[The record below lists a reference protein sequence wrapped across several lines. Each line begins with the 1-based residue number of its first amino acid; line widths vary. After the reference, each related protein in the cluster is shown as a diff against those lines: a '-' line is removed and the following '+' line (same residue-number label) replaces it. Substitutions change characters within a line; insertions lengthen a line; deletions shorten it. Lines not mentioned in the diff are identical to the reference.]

1 MALINDHNQRRAP
14 IRPAALAPHT
24 QAQTAS
30 SALSASPCPAP
41 APSQP
46 AAETPLSLLEQS
58 LIAPNMGMR
67 DIIQHLDS
75 NNTKIALVV
84 DDHRVLLGTVTDG
97 DVRRAILRGL
107 PLDAPATKIMNPEPT
122 VRPFGQD
129 RGEVLAYLQHQQ
141 LKHLPL
147 VDFANRAVDLITL
160 DELLLP
166 RIRDN
171 WVVLMAGGK
180 GMRLRPLTENTPKP
194 MLDVGGRP
202 ILETI
207 VRRCTAAGFNKFFMS
222 VNYQAN
228 VIRDHFG
235 DGSTLGATI
244 EYIEED
250 EPLGTAGALTLLPDI
265 GTAPL
270 VVMNGDI
277 LTKVDPAQ
285 VVAYHQEN
293 NAMATMAV
301 REYEYQVPYG
311 VIDLDNNQISNIR
324 EKPLERYFINAGI
337 YALDPAA
344 IAHLPT
350 SGAFDMPSL
359 FDRLRIAG
367 HKTLAYPIR
376 EYWVDIGQ
384 MDDYQ
389 RANVEFAQIF

>member
-1 MALINDHNQRRAP
+1 MALFDNHNQRRAVV
-14 IRPAALAPHT
+14 RASAKAADAEGRAVH
-24 QAQTAS
+24 TAS
-30 SALSASPCPAP
+30 SAQPCPPAAATDASP
-41 APSQP
+41 
-46 AAETPLSLLEQS
+46 SLLEQS
-58 LIAPNMGMR
+58 LIAPNMGIR
-67 DIIQHLDS
+67 AVIQHLDS
-75 NNTKIALVV
+75 NDTKIALVV
-84 DDHRVLLGTVTDG
+84 DDRRILLGTITDG
-97 DVRRAILRGL
+97 DLRRAILRGL
-107 PLDAPATKIMNPEPT
+107 PLDAPATEVMNPQPT
-122 VRPFGQD
+122 VMPFGQD
-129 RGEVLAYLQHQQ
+129 RSEVLAYLQRHS

-207 VRRCTAAGFNKFFMS
+207 IRRCTAAGFNKFFLS
-222 VNYQAN
+222 VNFHAD
-228 VIRDHFG
+228 VIKDHFG
-235 DGSTLGATI
+235 DGHNLGATI

-250 EPLGTAGALTLLPDI
+250 EPLGTAGPLTLLPDI

-277 LTKVDPAQ
+277 LTKVDPGQ

-301 REYEYQVPYG
+301 REYEFQVPYG
-311 VIDLDNNQISNIR
+311 VIDLDNSQISSIR

-337 YALDPAA
+337 YTLDPAA
-344 IAHLPT
+344 IAHLPAT
-350 SGAFDMPSL
+350 GAFDMPNL

-389 RANVEFAQIF
+389 RANVEFPQIF